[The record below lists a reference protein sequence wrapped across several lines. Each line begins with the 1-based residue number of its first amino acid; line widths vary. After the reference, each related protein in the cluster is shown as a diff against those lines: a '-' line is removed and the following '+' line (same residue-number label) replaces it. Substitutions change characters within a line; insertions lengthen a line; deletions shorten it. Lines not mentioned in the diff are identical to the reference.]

1 MILSDVIAEARTLL
15 QDTHPTLQ
23 RYTDAELLKFANQAL
38 KRMAILRP
46 DLFSYFG
53 AIDCLAGTVI
63 QSLPSDA
70 IRLME
75 VFSVVGG
82 GAVRETNRETM
93 DDTYPTWVSETA
105 GPAVNWMRHPRS
117 QTKFFLYPQAP
128 ANQQLIVEYAQA
140 PSTYEADEP
149 VDLLPD
155 AYYPVVLDGVIFLAE
170 SIDNEHVNSG
180 RAELFQKSFSEALAV
195 GLQARALTDKENAG
209 IDQKEEKTR

>member
-1 MILSDVIAEARTLL
+1 MQLGDVITEARILL
-15 QDTHPTLQ
+15 QDTNTSYQ
-23 RYTDAELLKFANQAL
+23 RYSDSDLLGFANQAL
-38 KRMAILRP
+38 RRIAVLRP

-117 QTKFFLYPQAP
+117 QTKFFIYPQAP
-128 ANQQLIVEYAQA
+128 ANQQLVVEYAQA

-170 SIDNEHVNSG
+170 SIDNEHVNAG
-180 RAELFQKSFSEALAV
+180 RAELFQRSFAEALAANM
-195 GLQARALTDKENAG
+195 QARELTDKERSAV
-209 IDQKEEKTR
+209 EEKNEKAR